1 MSQLPPEPIVTPG
14 GSTIQ
19 HEVDGGYRVCDPQ
32 HHCLRVDS
40 LWEAQEL
47 AHWAE
52 VHHRPLDS
60 SDSPSA
66 SLSGSA

>member
-1 MSQLPPEPIVTPG
+1 MSQLLPETIVTPG
-14 GSTIQ
+14 GSTIR
-19 HEVDGGYRVCDPQ
+19 HEADGGYRVCDPQ
-32 HHCLRVDS
+32 RHCLRVAS

-60 SDSPSA
+60 SDSPCVS
-66 SLSGSA
+66 SGSS